1 MRRARR
7 PGVRYRPAMRAKL
20 YVLLALAL
28 VPVIPAPAQAR
39 SADLGG
45 DPTLWPEP
53 QRSFFQ
59 DGPGLLLTPEQ
70 RTELRA
76 LNPEARERAIQ
87 EFLEKDPVPETP
99 ANELA
104 EGIERRRRLAD
115 AEHASPSDVRW
126 QLVFLNGAPV
136 EKLIVD
142 CGQSFKPMEI
152 WAYPPKGVDP
162 ATGKPR
168 EPLLVVYRGGAGEPY
183 RLWLPS
189 DSKRVLY
196 IPEMEYWLMQ
206 WEELRG
212 RIGAVR
218 FDIQTCRESALAID
232 RATGVP
238 GLTGAKA
245 GKGFNV
251 KPIDH
256 SSYLAAPR
264 NLAEWARVAAA
275 TDAPPAPPAV
285 EIRSFDLAFP
295 ERDGQRI
302 RMHAQVEVNPQG
314 LELTPSDPDGE
325 TGTPIY
331 ILTVQGV
338 LEQEGKPFDEFR
350 LRFRVPETH
359 ADPIV
364 LAVDRSVRP
373 GQPFLLRLRIT
384 DERGE
389 AETRLSRGFEAP
401 TKPTPGVAPVGT
413 VGELVPGDVVHG
425 ADALVLLPPPAD
437 VVLGLWRAEAIVT
450 GELIKKVV
458 FKVDGVEQLVRSS
471 PPYSAEVRLA
481 RFPTEQVVRAEGYD
495 EKGELVA
502 ADEVIV
508 NQPRGALGV
517 WITDPPKGAQ
527 VTGDKARVK
536 AEVMIPDGRR
546 IESLEFRLN
555 DQVTTALSKP
565 PWQAD
570 LTLPADEILY
580 VTVVAILDDG
590 TRAEAVRFLRAPE
603 YIEEVEVNLVELYV
617 TVTDRGNQLVSGLT
631 QDDFEILE
639 AGKRQEIAKFELV
652 ENRPLTIG
660 MLLDTSGSMA
670 QSLVQAQ
677 SAAAGFLRSVLKP
690 RDKAFAVSFASRTRL
705 DMPPTDDVEGV
716 ALALSGLQAV
726 GDTALH
732 DAIVHSLYYFRG
744 MTGQRALVLLS
755 DGDDN
760 ASWFK
765 FEDALDYA
773 RRSGVAIYAIGF
785 NVPGL
790 GGLRG
795 KLERLSQETGGRVF
809 YADKSE
815 ELPGVYAQIEK
826 ELRSRYLLAYNAT
839 TAATSPT
846 GARAVEVKVKKGY
859 KTRVSRGVYP

>member
-1 MRRARR
+1 
-7 PGVRYRPAMRAKL
+7 MRAKL

-28 VPVIPAPAQAR
+28 LPVAPALAQSR
-39 SADLGG
+39 SDGLGG

-59 DGPGLLLTPEQ
+59 DGPGLLMTPEQ
-70 RTELRA
+70 RTELRT
-76 LNPEARERAIQ
+76 LSPEARERAIQ
-87 EFLEKDPVPETP
+87 EFLEKDPIPETRD
-99 ANELA
+99 NELA
-104 EGIERRRRLAD
+104 EAIERRRRLAD
-115 AEHASPSDVRW
+115 SEYPSPSDVRW
-126 QLVFLNGAPV
+126 QLVFLNGKPV

-142 CGQSFKPMEI
+142 CGQSFKPLEV
-152 WAYPPKGVDP
+152 WAMPQKRIDP
-162 ATGKPR
+162 ATGKP
-168 EPLLVVYRGGAGEPY
+168 ENQTLVVYRGGAGEPY

-196 IPEMEYWLMQ
+196 IPQMEYWLMQ

-212 RIGAVR
+212 RINAPR
-218 FDIQTCRESALAID
+218 FDLQTCRESALAID

-245 GKGFNV
+245 YKGFTV
-251 KPIDH
+251 KPIDN
-256 SSYLAAPR
+256 SAFLAPPRDLAA
-264 NLAEWARVAAA
+264 WAKTAAA
-275 TDAPPAPPAV
+275 TEAPPAPPAIEVRSV
-285 EIRSFDLAFP
+285 EMAFP
-295 ERDGQRI
+295 QRDGQRM
-302 RMHAQVEVNPQG
+302 RMSAQIEVEPQG
-314 LELTPSDPDGE
+314 LELTPAETDENGE
-325 TGTPIY
+325 KKGPATY
-331 ILTVQGV
+331 ALAVQAV
-338 LEQEGKPFDEFR
+338 LEQDGKAFDELR
-350 LRFRVPETH
+350 LRFRVPEGQ

-389 AETRLSRGFEAP
+389 AETRLARGFEAP
-401 TKPTPGVAPVGT
+401 SKPTPGPAGLVNVSTGEPVT
-413 VGELVPGDVVHG
+413 GDAIHG

-450 GELIKKVV
+450 GERIKKVV
-458 FKVDGVEQLVRSS
+458 FKVDGIEQLVRSS
-471 PPYSAEVRLA
+471 APYSAELRLA
-481 RFPTEQVVRAEGYD
+481 RFPTEQVIRAEGYD
-495 EKGELVA
+495 AQGDVVA
-502 ADEVIV
+502 TDEVIV

-517 WITDPPKGAQ
+517 WITEPAKGAK

-555 DQVTTALSKP
+555 DQVAAALSKP

-570 LTLPADEILY
+570 LTLPGDEILY
-580 VTVVAILDDG
+580 VTVVALLDDG
-590 TRAEAVRFLRAPE
+590 SRAESVRFLRSPE

-617 TVTDRGNQLVSGLT
+617 TVTDKSGQLVTGLP
-631 QDDFEILE
+631 QSDFEILE
-639 AGKRQEIAKFELV
+639 GGQRQEISKFELV

-670 QSLVQAQ
+670 QSLTQAQ
-677 SAAAGFLRSVLKP
+677 SAASGFLRSVMKP

-716 ALALSGLQAV
+716 AMALSSLQAV

-765 FEDALDYA
+765 YEDALDYA
-773 RRSGVAIYAIGF
+773 RRSGVAVYAIGF

-795 KLERLSQETGGRVF
+795 KLERLAQETGGRVF
-809 YADKSE
+809 YANKSE
-815 ELPGVYAQIEK
+815 ELPGVYAEIEK
-826 ELRSRYLLAYNAT
+826 ELRSRYLLAYNASE
-839 TAATSPT
+839 ATGPS

>member
-1 MRRARR
+1 
-7 PGVRYRPAMRAKL
+7 MRAKL

-28 VPVIPAPAQAR
+28 LPVIPALAQTR
-39 SADLGG
+39 SDELGG

-59 DGPGLLLTPEQ
+59 DGPGLLLTAEQ
-70 RTELRA
+70 RTELRT
-76 LNPEARERAIQ
+76 LNAEARQHAIQ
-87 EFLEKDPVPETP
+87 EFLDKDPIPETRP
-99 ANELA
+99 NELA
-104 EGIERRRRLAD
+104 EAIERRRRLAD
-115 AEHASPSDVRW
+115 AEYPSPSDVRW
-126 QLVFLNGAPV
+126 QIVFLNGKPS

-142 CGQSFKPMEI
+142 CGQAFKPLEVWTFPQKRI
-152 WAYPPKGVDP
+152 DP
-162 ATGKPR
+162 ATGKPV
-168 EPLLVVYRGGAGEPY
+168 EQKLVVYRGGPGEPF
-183 RLWLPS
+183 RLWLPR
-189 DSKRVLY
+189 DSKRALY
-196 IPEMEYWLMQ
+196 IPQMEYWLMQ

-212 RIGAVR
+212 RINAVR
-218 FDIQTCRESALAID
+218 FDIQTCRESALAVD

-238 GLTGAKA
+238 GLTGAKSY
-245 GKGFNV
+245 KGFTV
-251 KPIDH
+251 KPIDN
-256 SSYLAAPR
+256 SAFLAAPR
-264 NLAEWARVAAA
+264 NLVEWVKTAAA
-275 TDAPPAPPAV
+275 TEAPAAPPAI
-285 EIRSFDLAFP
+285 EIRSFELAFP
-295 ERDGQRI
+295 QRDGQRM
-302 RMHAQVEVNPQG
+302 RMSAQVEVEPQG
-314 LELTPSDPDGE
+314 LELTPPDPE
-325 TGTPIY
+325 AEKGTAGVY
-331 ILTVQGV
+331 TLAVQAV

-350 LRFRVPETH
+350 LRFRVPESQ
-359 ADPIV
+359 ANPIV
-364 LAVDRSVRP
+364 LAIDRSVRP

-401 TKPTPGVAPVGT
+401 TKPTPGLAGLVNATTGEPVT
-413 VGELVPGDVVHG
+413 ADAVHG

-450 GELIKKVV
+450 GERIKKVV
-458 FKVDGVEQLVRSS
+458 FKVDGTEQLVRSS
-471 PPYSAEVRLA
+471 APYSAEVRLS
-481 RFPTEQVVRAEGYD
+481 RFPTEQVIRAEGYD
-495 EKGELVA
+495 EKGDLVA

-517 WITDPPKGAQ
+517 WITDPPKGTK
-527 VTGDKARVK
+527 VTGAKAQVK

-555 DQVTTALSKP
+555 DQVAKALPKP

-570 LTLPADEILY
+570 LTLPSDDVVY

-603 YIEEVEVNLVELYV
+603 YVEEVEVNLVELYV
-617 TVTDRGNQLVSGLT
+617 TVTDRGNQLVTGLA
-631 QDDFEILE
+631 QDDFEVLE

-670 QSLVQAQ
+670 QSLAQAQ
-677 SAAAGFLRSVLKP
+677 SAAAGFLRSVMKP

-716 ALALSGLQAV
+716 AMALSNLQAV

-765 FEDALDYA
+765 YDDALDYA

-795 KLERLSQETGGRVF
+795 KLERLAQETGGRVF
-809 YADKSE
+809 YANKSE
-815 ELPGVYAQIEK
+815 ELPGVYAEIEK

-839 TAATSPT
+839 SSTGPT

>member
-1 MRRARR
+1 
-7 PGVRYRPAMRAKL
+7 MRAKL
-20 YVLLALAL
+20 SVLLALAL
-28 VPVIPAPAQAR
+28 LPVIPALAQTR
-39 SADLGG
+39 SDELGG

-59 DGPGLLLTPEQ
+59 DGPGLLLTAEQ

-76 LNPEARERAIQ
+76 LSPEARESAIQ
-87 EFLEKDPVPETP
+87 EFLEKDPIPETP

-104 EGIERRRRLAD
+104 EAIERRRRLAN
-115 AEHASPSDVRW
+115 AEYPSPSDVRW
-126 QLVFLNGAPV
+126 QLIFLNGKPT
-136 EKLIVD
+136 EKMIID
-142 CGQSFKPMEI
+142 CGQSFKPLEVWTFPQKRI
-152 WAYPPKGVDP
+152 DP
-162 ATGKPR
+162 ATGKP
-168 EPLLVVYRGGAGEPY
+168 LDVQLVVYRGGAGEPF

-196 IPEMEYWLMQ
+196 IPQMEYWLMQ

-212 RIGAVR
+212 RISAVR
-218 FDIQTCRESALAID
+218 FDIQTCRESALAVD

-238 GLTGAKA
+238 GLTGARP
-245 GKGFNV
+245 GKGFVV
-251 KPIDH
+251 KPIDN
-256 SSYLAAPR
+256 SAFLATPR
-264 NLAEWARVAAA
+264 NLTEWARVAAA
-275 TDAPPAPPAV
+275 TEAPPEPPAV
-285 EIRSFDLAFP
+285 EVRSFDLAFP

-302 RMHAQVEVNPQG
+302 RMSAQVEVDPQG
-314 LELTPSDPDGE
+314 LELTPAEVDENGE
-325 TGTPIY
+325 KRGAATYT
-331 ILTVQGV
+331 LAVQAV
-338 LEQEGKPFDEFR
+338 IEQEGKPFDEFR
-350 LRFRVPETH
+350 LRFRIPETN

-364 LAVDRSVRP
+364 LAVDRSLRS

-401 TKPTPGVAPVGT
+401 TKPTPGVAPLKAST
-413 VGELVPGDVVHG
+413 GELVPGDAVRG

-437 VVLGLWRAEAIVT
+437 VVLGLWRADAVVT
-450 GELIKKVV
+450 GERIKKVV
-458 FKVDGVEQLVRSS
+458 FKVDGIEQLVRSS
-471 PPYSAEVRLA
+471 APWSAEVRLA
-481 RFPTEQVVRAEGYD
+481 RFPTEQVVRAEGFD
-495 EKGELVA
+495 AQGGLVA
-502 ADEVIV
+502 ADEVII

-517 WITDPPKGAQ
+517 WITEPPKGAKT
-527 VTGDKARVK
+527 TGNKAQVK

-546 IESLEFRLN
+546 IESMEFRLN
-555 DQVTTALSKP
+555 DQVAAALSKP
-565 PWQAD
+565 PWQSD
-570 LTLPADEILY
+570 LTLPSDETLY

-603 YIEEVEVNLVELYV
+603 YMEEVEVNLIELYV
-617 TVTDRGNQLVSGLT
+617 TVTDRGNQLVTGLG
-631 QDDFEILE
+631 QEDFEILD
-639 AGKRQEIAKFELV
+639 AGQRQEIAKFELV

-670 QSLVQAQ
+670 QSLAQAQ
-677 SAAAGFLRSVLKP
+677 SAAAGFLRSVMKP

-705 DMPPTDDVEGV
+705 DMPPTDDSEGV
-716 ALALSGLQAV
+716 AMALSSLQAV

-765 FEDALDYA
+765 FNDALDYA

-795 KLERLSQETGGRVF
+795 KLEQLAQETGGRVF
-809 YADKSE
+809 YANKSD
-815 ELPGVYAQIEK
+815 ELPGIYAQIEK
-826 ELRSRYLLAYNAT
+826 ELRSRYLLAYNAA
-839 TAATSPT
+839 TATGPA
-846 GARAVEVKVKKGY
+846 GARAVEVKVRKGY
-859 KTRVSRGVYP
+859 KTRVSRGVYQ